1 MWFFLLIVVLFILL
15 VGTITDIKTREI
27 PDWLTYGGV
36 IAGLGL
42 RLIWSVHEWNYMP
55 ILEGAIGF
63 VIFFALACALYYLG
77 QWGGGDSK
85 ALMAIGA
92 CLGIN
97 MDFNHIILAFV
108 INSIWIGGLYG
119 LFWSFGL
126 AIKNKNKF
134 KKEFR
139 NKLYFHGMFRLIPLA
154 FLIILACLSFVITVN
169 PIIQSLIILI
179 AVFVPVMYYL
189 TVFIKTI
196 EKIAMH
202 KYVSLGKLT
211 EGEWIAKDIVVKNK
225 RICGPK
231 DLGISEKQIKQLKKL
246 KIKRVLIK
254 VGIPFVPALL
264 LGYLFTLFFGNPL
277 FWLV

>member
-1 MWFFLLIVVLFILL
+1 MWLFLLFVVLFILV

-42 RLIWSVHEWNYMP
+42 RLIWSAHSWNYKP

-97 MDFNHIILAFV
+97 LDFNHIILAFV

-119 LFWSFGL
+119 LFWSCGL
-126 AIKNKNKF
+126 AFKNWPKF

-139 NKLYFHGMFRLIPLA
+139 TKLYFHGMFRLIPLA
-154 FLIILACLSFVITVN
+154 FLVILTGVSFVITVN
-169 PIIQSLIILI
+169 PIIQSAIILI
-179 AVFVPVMYYL
+179 AVFVPAMYYL

-202 KYVSLGKLT
+202 KYVSPSKLT
-211 EGEWIAKDIVVKNK
+211 EGEWIAKDVIVKNK

-231 DLGISEKQIKQLKKL
+231 DLGISERQINKLKKL

-277 FWLV
+277 FWLI

>member
-1 MWFFLLIVVLFILL
+1 MWLFLLIVVLFILV

-36 IAGLGL
+36 IAGFGL
-42 RLIWSVHEWNYMP
+42 RLIWSAHEWNYIP
-55 ILEGAIGF
+55 ILEGVIGF
-63 VIFFALACALYYLG
+63 IIFFGLACALYYLG

-119 LFWSFGL
+119 VFWSVGL
-126 AIKNKNKF
+126 AIKNWARF
-134 KKEFR
+134 KKEFKD
-139 NKLYFHGMFRLIPLA
+139 KLFFNGIFRIIPLA
-154 FLIILACLSFVITVN
+154 FLVILTILSFIITVN
-169 PIIQSLIILI
+169 LIIQSFIILI
-179 AVFVPVMYYL
+179 AVFVPLLYYM
-189 TVFIKTI
+189 TVFIKTV

-202 KYVSLGKLT
+202 KYVSPSKLT
-211 EGEWIAKDIVVKNK
+211 EGEWIAKDIVINKK

-231 DLGISEKQIKQLKKL
+231 DLGISEKQIKELKRL

>member
-1 MWFFLLIVVLFILL
+1 MWLFLLLVVLFILV
-15 VGTITDIKTREI
+15 VGTITDIKIREI

-42 RLIWSVHEWNYMP
+42 RLIWSAHSWSYTP

-97 MDFNHIILAFV
+97 LDFNHIILAFV

-126 AIKNKNKF
+126 AFKNWSKF

-139 NKLYFHGMFRLIPLA
+139 DKLYFHGMLRLIPLA
-154 FLIILACLSFVITVN
+154 FLVILAILSFIITVN

-179 AVFVPVMYYL
+179 AIFVPAMYYL

-202 KYVSLGKLT
+202 RYISTSKLT
-211 EGEWIAKDIVVKNK
+211 EGEWIAKDIIVNKK
-225 RICGPK
+225 RICGPR
-231 DLGISEKQIKQLKKL
+231 DLGISEKQIKQLKRL

-254 VGIPFVPALL
+254 IGIPFVPALL